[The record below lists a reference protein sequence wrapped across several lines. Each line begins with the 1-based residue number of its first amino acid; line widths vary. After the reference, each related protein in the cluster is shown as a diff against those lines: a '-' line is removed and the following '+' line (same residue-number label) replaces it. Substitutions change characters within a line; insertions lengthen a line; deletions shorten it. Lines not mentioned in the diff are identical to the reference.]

1 MIKMEDINIT
11 KEDGTDKDYTAD
23 EIYQDLK
30 NDYEGVEKV
39 TLKDKNVFCIYADD
53 DTLWQI
59 FEDIMDGV
67 KSIEFNAG
75 ANEAHYLEIIP

>member
-1 MIKMEDINIT
+1 MEDTNT
-11 KEDGTDKDYTAD
+11 KKEAGTDKDYTAD
-23 EIYQDLK
+23 EIYHDLK
-30 NDYEGVEKV
+30 KDYDGVENV
-39 TLKDKNVFCIYADD
+39 TIKDRNVFCVYADD

>member
-1 MIKMEDINIT
+1 MDNTNVTTK
-11 KEDGTDKDYTAD
+11 KEDETANVTAD

-30 NDYEGVEKV
+30 KDYEGVEKV
-39 TLKDKNVFCIYADD
+39 TLKDKNVFCVYADD

-67 KSIEFNAG
+67 TSIEFNAG
-75 ANEAHYLEIIP
+75 SKDPHYLEIIP

>member
-1 MIKMEDINIT
+1 MGKI
-11 KEDGTDKDYTAD
+11 TDKQETEKNGNYTAE

>member
-1 MIKMEDINIT
+1 MDINNQT
-11 KEDGTDKDYTAD
+11 VRKEAETDSNVTAD

-67 KSIEFNAG
+67 TSIEFNAG

>member
-1 MIKMEDINIT
+1 MDNMVNN
-11 KEDGTDKDYTAD
+11 KETGTDKDYRAD

>member
-1 MIKMEDINIT
+1 MDNIT
-11 KEDGTDKDYTAD
+11 DKQETEKNGNYTAE

>member
-1 MIKMEDINIT
+1 MNNMVNN
-11 KEDGTDKDYTAD
+11 KETGTDKDYSAD
-23 EIYQDLK
+23 EIYRDLK

-53 DTLWQI
+53 DTLWHI